1 MECSEVSIAPYT
13 LSVRDFRQVQVMKRI
28 LIVDDN
34 ATVRRGLRGVLQHHE
49 DWDVCG
55 EASDGRQAIERAQEL
70 HPDILLL
77 DLAMP
82 GMNGFDTARELAKLQ
97 PELQI
102 LLCTVQLSTFV
113 VREAEKVGI
122 QGAVSKSKVSQI
134 TDGIAALLRHETFY
148 CWPTDETDSNSLQP

>member
-1 MECSEVSIAPYT
+1 
-13 LSVRDFRQVQVMKRI
+13 MKRI
-28 LIVDDN
+28 LIADDN
-34 ATVRRGLRGVLQHHE
+34 PTVRRGLRGVIQHHE

-55 EASDGRQAIERAQEL
+55 EAVDGRDAIARAREL

-82 GMNGFDTARELAKLQ
+82 GMNGFDTARELAKQ
-97 PELQI
+97 VPGLQI
-102 LLCTVQLSTFV
+102 LLCTAQLSTFV
-113 VREAEKVGI
+113 VREAEKMGI

-148 CWPTDETDSNSLQP
+148 CWPND

>member
-1 MECSEVSIAPYT
+1 
-13 LSVRDFRQVQVMKRI
+13 MKRI
-28 LIVDDN
+28 LIADDN
-34 ATVRRGLRGVLQHHE
+34 ANVRRGLRGVIQHHE

-55 EASDGRQAIERAQEL
+55 EAVDGRDAIARVREL

-82 GMNGFDTARELAKLQ
+82 GMNGFDTARELAKQ
-97 PELQI
+97 EPGLQI

-113 VREAEKVGI
+113 VREAEKMGI

-148 CWPTDETDSNSLQP
+148 CWPND

>member
-1 MECSEVSIAPYT
+1 VTHCS
-13 LSVRDFRQVQVMKRI
+13 QVQVMKRI
-28 LIVDDN
+28 LIADDN
-34 ATVRRGLRGVLQHHE
+34 ASVRRGLRGVIRDHH

-55 EASDGRQAIERAQEL
+55 EAVDGRDAIEQAREL

-82 GMNGFDTARELAKLQ
+82 GMNGFDAARELAKLE
-97 PELQI
+97 PEVQI

-113 VREAEKVGI
+113 VRQAEKMGI

-134 TDGIAALLRHETFY
+134 TEGIAALLRHETFY
-148 CWPTDETDSNSLQP
+148 CWPTD

>member
-1 MECSEVSIAPYT
+1 
-13 LSVRDFRQVQVMKRI
+13 MKRI

-34 ATVRRGLRGVLQHHE
+34 ASVRRGLRGLIQHHE

-55 EASDGRQAIERAQEL
+55 EAVDGRQAIERAQEL

-82 GMNGFDTARELAKLQ
+82 GMNGFDSPHYLAKLN

-102 LLCTVQLSTFV
+102 LLCTVQLSTFL
-113 VREAEKVGI
+113 VREAEKMGI
-122 QGAVSKSKVSQI
+122 QGAVSKSK
-134 TDGIAALLRHETFY
+134 
-148 CWPTDETDSNSLQP
+148 

>member
-1 MECSEVSIAPYT
+1 
-13 LSVRDFRQVQVMKRI
+13 MKRI
-28 LIVDDN
+28 LIADDN
-34 ATVRRGLRGVLQHHE
+34 ATVRRGLRGVIQNHE

-55 EASDGRQAIERAQEL
+55 EAVDGPDAIARAREL

-82 GMNGFDTARELAKLQ
+82 GMNGFDTAREVAKLE
-97 PELQI
+97 PNVQI

-113 VREAEKVGI
+113 VREDEKMGI

-148 CWPTDETDSNSLQP
+148 CWPND

>member
-1 MECSEVSIAPYT
+1 
-13 LSVRDFRQVQVMKRI
+13 MKRI
-28 LIVDDN
+28 LIADDN
-34 ATVRRGLRGVLQHHE
+34 ATVRRGLRGVVEHNEQ
-49 DWDVCG
+49 WNVCG
-55 EASDGRQAIERAQEL
+55 EAVDGREAIERAREL

-82 GMNGFDTARELAKLQ
+82 GMNGFDAARELAKLE
-97 PELQI
+97 PTVQI

-113 VREAEKVGI
+113 VREAEKLGI

-148 CWPTDETDSNSLQP
+148 CWPND